1 MGKMTTNIKNIAEV
15 KPVKNG
21 DFDFDYWCKLA
32 KADPEAFESERKKEI
47 EKYISTIS
55 GAERRD
61 RMTRL
66 QWRVERER
74 DLSKNPM
81 DAAVKLY
88 DMMWEAV
95 SKNYA
100 ALQDLAS
107 EFNDDK
113 SARPST
119 NRRQAKVL
127 AFPQAD

>member
-1 MGKMTTNIKNIAEV
+1 MTTNIKNIAEA
-15 KPVKNG
+15 KPIKNG

-32 KADPEAFESERKKEI
+32 KADPEAFEIERKKEI
-47 EKYISTIS
+47 DKYIASLP
-55 GAERRD
+55 GEDRRER
-61 RMTRL
+61 MSRL

-107 EFNDDK
+107 EFNGDK
-113 SARPST
+113 AARPSQK
-119 NRRQAKVL
+119 RKQAKIL